1 MKKIVLTRKAETG
14 PEYKV
19 IRPSGLLKGEIT
31 VPGDKSISH
40 RAAILASVAS
50 GRSEFSNFSFSLDC
64 LSTLTCLEALGVG
77 IQRQADRLMVA
88 GKGFGQFRAPS
99 EPLYCG
105 NSGTTMRLLC
115 GLLGGCNFEVTLDGD
130 ASLRRR
136 PMERVLAPLS
146 MMGLKIV
153 KDGPPPFTFAG
164 GKLSGI
170 EYSLPVASAQVKSTI
185 LLAGL
190 QAEGKTT
197 VVEKIPTRD
206 HTERM
211 LSAMKAPIEIFAPN
225 LDPATFEGRLAKEQK
240 DRKIAVTKAS
250 LLAPLNMKIPGDL
263 SSAAFLVAAAVLVPK
278 SKVTVREVGLNPTRI
293 AFLKILRRM
302 GAEVNWD
309 VEEERAGEPVGSITA
324 RYSRLKGVKVAGG
337 IIPNLIDELPLLAC
351 LAASA
356 EGTTVIRDAAELR
369 KKESDRIA
377 AVAANLR
384 KMGAKVGELEDGWAI
399 EGPAELAGNSIE
411 TFGDHRVA
419 MAFSVL
425 GLAASGESLISQPEC
440 VEVSFPGFFD
450 TVEGLAR

>member
-19 IRPSGLLKGEIT
+19 VRPAGPLKGEAT

-40 RAAILASVAS
+40 RAAILASAAS
-50 GRSEFSNFSFSLDC
+50 GRSEFANFSHNSDC

-77 IQRQADRLMVA
+77 IQRETDRLLIA

-115 GLLGGCNFEVTLDGD
+115 GLLAGCNFEITLDGD
-130 ASLRRR
+130 SSLRTR
-136 PMERVLAPLS
+136 PMERVLAPLAK
-146 MMGLKIV
+146 MGLKII
-153 KDGPPPFTFAG
+153 KDGPPPFTIAG

-170 EYSLPVASAQVKSTI
+170 EYLLPVASAQVKSAI

-211 LSAMKAPIEIFAPN
+211 LSAMKAPIEIFAPSF
-225 LDPATFEGRLAKEQK
+225 DPATLEGRLAKDQRE
-240 DRKIAVTKAS
+240 RKISVTQTGT
-250 LLAPLNMKIPGDL
+250 LVPLRMKIPGDF
-263 SSAAFLVAAAVLVPK
+263 SSAAFLVAAAILVPK
-278 SKVTVREVGLNPTRI
+278 SKLTVREVGLNPTRT
-293 AFLKILRRM
+293 AFLNVLKRM
-302 GAEVNWD
+302 GAEVNWK
-309 VEEERAGEPVGSITA
+309 VEEEQAGEPIGSITA
-324 RYSRLKGVKVAGG
+324 RHSQLRGVKISGKIV
-337 IIPNLIDELPLLAC
+337 PNLIDELPLLAC

-356 EGTTVIRDAAELR
+356 EGTTVIRDAGELR

-377 AVAANLR
+377 AVTSNLR

-399 EGPAELAGNSIE
+399 EGPTEPAGADIE
-411 TFGDHRVA
+411 SFGDHRIA

-425 GLAASGESLISQPEC
+425 GLVASGETLISQPEC
-440 VEVSFPGFFD
+440 VEVSFPGFFE
-450 TVEGLAR
+450 TLEGLAR